1 MLNTDFSLWAKQIN
15 IFTYKYSIMQVKYC
29 LKFVKKSKF
38 VIAKVKEISWNEQKK
53 LDFENLKVPNCEF
66 STKSVFN

>member
-38 VIAKVKEISWNEQKK
+38 VIAKVKEISWNEQK
-53 LDFENLKVPNCEF
+53 NRLKDTLSLVKFCYVHCE
-66 STKSVFN
+66 VH